1 MAIDIAPLA
10 DEHMAGFHSAVD
22 TVARERRY
30 LSRTEAAPLER
41 MKAWVEAS
49 QAKGG
54 VHLVALDGSA
64 VIGWCDINRHDAPSQ
79 AHRGILGM
87 GLLPGYRGRGGGK
100 ALLTRAVTEGHA
112 KGLHRIELDVHADNE
127 AAIALYR
134 RCGFVEEGRRV
145 AAARI
150 DGVYK
155 DLVLMAHIDRAAL
168 GL

>member
-1 MAIDIAPLA
+1 LAIEIVPLT
-10 DEHMAGFHSAVD
+10 EGHLAGFHAAVD
-22 TVARERRY
+22 TVARERKY
-30 LSRTEAAPLER
+30 LSRTEAAPVER
-41 MKAWVEAS
+41 MKAWVAAS
-49 QAKGG
+49 LAKGG
-54 VHLVALDGSA
+54 VHLVALDGSS
-64 VIGWCDINRHDAPSQ
+64 VVGWCDINRHDAPSQ

-87 GLLPGYRGRGGGK
+87 GLLPDHRGQGVGR

-112 KGLHRIELDVHADNE
+112 KGIFRIELDVHADNL

-134 RCGFVEEGRRV
+134 RCGFIEEGRRV

-155 DLVLMAHIDRAAL
+155 DLVLMAHIDRVAL